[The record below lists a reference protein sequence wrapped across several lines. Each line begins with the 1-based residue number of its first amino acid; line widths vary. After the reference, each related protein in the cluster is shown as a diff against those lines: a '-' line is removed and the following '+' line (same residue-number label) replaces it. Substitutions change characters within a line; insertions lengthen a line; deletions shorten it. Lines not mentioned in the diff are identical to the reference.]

1 MLHNILY
8 KGSKTGASGT
18 LVQHWALGRRWYRT
32 LVPCPYIFFF
42 DHRWTKVQN
51 ETKYVTFV
59 MDACTISDPP
69 PLRLTHY
76 GKKEVLALISLL
88 EPKWDEPMTFGDNR
102 GPTDTTPADT
112 PDPSQQWG
120 VVSTKKKPTIPLALQ
135 NKQTP
140 ESDGLGLENDYE
152 YKRLL
157 WYLKT
162 NNSDPDRPYKTGEV
176 SERLH

>member
-1 MLHNILY
+1 MDVCIIL
-8 KGSKTGASGT
+8 
-18 LVQHWALGRRWYRT
+18 
-32 LVPCPYIFFF
+32 
-42 DHRWTKVQN
+42 
-51 ETKYVTFV
+51 
-59 MDACTISDPP
+59 DPP
-69 PLRLTHY
+69 PLRIIHY

-88 EPKWDEPMTFGDNR
+88 EPKWDEPMVFGDNR
-102 GPTDTTPADT
+102 GPKDTTPADT

-120 VVSTKKKPTIPLALQ
+120 IVSSKKKLTIPLALQ

-162 NNSDPDRPYKTGEV
+162 NNSDPDQPYKTGEV
-176 SERLH
+176 SERLYQTLVL

>member
-1 MLHNILY
+1 
-8 KGSKTGASGT
+8 
-18 LVQHWALGRRWYRT
+18 
-32 LVPCPYIFFF
+32 
-42 DHRWTKVQN
+42 
-51 ETKYVTFV
+51 

-88 EPKWDEPMTFGDNR
+88 EPKWDEPMTFGDNI

-120 VVSTKKKPTIPLALQ
+120 VVSTKKKPNIPLVLQ

-157 WYLKT
+157 WYLKA
-162 NNSDPDRPYKTGEV
+162 NNNDPDRPYKTGEV
-176 SERLH
+176 SKRLYRTLTLRWTLVL